1 MSIKDS
7 FKLRSQA
14 EMDAEQNK
22 KQEEKIRQ
30 HWLSIERNRKQREQ
44 YEIKEISTWMY
55 VGPFIGL
62 VVAIIAGILIWLSG
76 DSDTAY
82 LWWIIGISLA
92 PLMLFGVTSDVDDKW
107 KASVSAKREIE
118 KERNKT
124 DTNDEFNDYS
134 DSNSYATTI
143 NGFNYQ
149 HDYVYTDSA
158 LMNGFYKF
166 TKFVMGFSTIV
177 FSILGAILLFIWLGS
192 ISIAPTTIIIIL
204 LVMILMK
211 K

>member
-1 MSIKDS
+1 MALKDS
-7 FKLRSQA
+7 FKLRSQT

-22 KQEEKIRQ
+22 KQEEKTRQ

-55 VGPFIGL
+55 IGPFIGL

-76 DSDTAY
+76 DANNTY
-82 LWWIIGISLA
+82 LWWIVGIGLA

-107 KASVSAKREIE
+107 KASLSAKREIE
-118 KERNKT
+118 KET
-124 DTNDEFNDYS
+124 DKSNIKNELDDYS
-134 DSNSYATTI
+134 DSSYGMTI

-149 HDYVYTDSA
+149 HDHIYTDSG
-158 LMNGFYKF
+158 LINRFYKF
-166 TKFVMGFSTIV
+166 TKFVMGLSTIV
-177 FSILGAILLFIWLGS
+177 FSILCAVLLFIWLGS

-204 LVMILMK
+204 LVMILLK